1 MGVPSGILT
10 AEGLTTVA
18 SVLLGFGFSGAAI
31 GLAVACAASE
41 AEDWVEMG
49 VLAEVGCRVS
59 ELCDC
64 CTSCAATLLQFRK
77 CTAVKGSS
85 ENASVAEVKRFI
97 LSKGLPVGLEL
108 RHPGC
113 KASAVTKG
121 SENKNAWRCRHA
133 SVRSLVSWISGWPSF
148 VCL

>member
-18 SVLLGFGFSGAAI
+18 LVLLGFGFPGETS
-31 GLAVACAASE
+31 GLAVSCAASE
-41 AEDWVEMG
+41 AEDWVEMEG
-49 VLAEVGCRVS
+49 LAEVGCRVS

-64 CTSCAATLLQFRK
+64 CTSCAATRLQLNK

-97 LSKGLPVGLEL
+97 LCKGLPVGLEL
-108 RHPGC
+108 TTGWVQGECRQERFGKQKC
-113 KASAVTKG
+113 VAVAPRI
-121 SENKNAWRCRHA
+121 S
-133 SVRSLVSWISGWPSF
+133 SIVVSWN
-148 VCL
+148 

>member
-1 MGVPSGILT
+1 MGVTSGIIT

-18 SVLLGFGFSGAAI
+18 LVLLGFGFSGAAI

-64 CTSCAATLLQFRK
+64 CTSCAATLLQFKRCK
-77 CTAVKGSS
+77 AVQGSS
-85 ENASVAEVKRFI
+85 KNASPAEVKRFI
-97 LSKGLPVGLEL
+97 LCNCLPVGIEL
-108 RHPGC
+108 TTSCVQR
-113 KASAVTKG
+113 
-121 SENKNAWRCRHA
+121 RCRREGFGNKKMHGGGA
-133 SVRSLVSWISGWPSF
+133 THFCFPNLS
-148 VCL
+148 